1 MTINSSQLKT
11 TWRSA
16 YDNSTTYNTNDMV
29 LYNGSAWIYRNATSA
44 SGNAP
49 GTASADSTAYWYRVT
64 KGSDLGALSL
74 AAGSLIKYDGSSF
87 VGQSIGTAG
96 QALKVNSGGSDL
108 EFGAGGGDVNYSL
121 HTDRNRRTGSG
132 HNVTWVSNRTI
143 YTKQQAG
150 TNLFFM
156 CELRGH
162 KNQGNDCCVPQVTI
176 TDSSGNTW
184 RSAANY
190 KGNGSHANAMNNYR
204 WYFHIGDQDATH
216 YRTNG
221 SVTYA
226 AAGAINFTLY
236 TTSRTGASNDNWRSM
251 NSTNSDDGRMY
262 PHSDTRS
269 HCSVWQIFEFE
280 PL

>member
-1 MTINSSQLKT
+1 MAINSSQLKT
-11 TWRSA
+11 TWRGTYA
-16 YDNSTTYNTNDMV
+16 GGTTYSVNDMV

-44 SGNAP
+44 SGYAP

-64 KGSDLGALSL
+64 KGSALGALSL
-74 AAGSLIKYDGSSF
+74 SAGSLIKYDGSNF

-96 QALKVNSGGSDL
+96 QSLKVNSGATDL
-108 EFGAGGGDVNYSL
+108 EFGAGGGDINYSL

-132 HNVTWVSNRTI
+132 DNVTWVSNKTI
-143 YTKQQAG
+143 YKKQLAT

-156 CELRGH
+156 YELRGTD
-162 KNQGNDCCVPQVTI
+162 NQGNDCSVPQVTI
-176 TDSSGNTW
+176 TDSAGNQW

-190 KGNGSHANAMNNYR
+190 KGNGGHTNAMNNYR

-216 YRTNG
+216 YRESG
-221 SVTYA
+221 SATYA

-236 TTSRTGASNDNWRSM
+236 TTSRTGSGSDNWRQM
-251 NSTNSDDGRMY
+251 NPTNSDDNRNY

-269 HCSVWQIFEFE
+269 HASVWQIFEFD